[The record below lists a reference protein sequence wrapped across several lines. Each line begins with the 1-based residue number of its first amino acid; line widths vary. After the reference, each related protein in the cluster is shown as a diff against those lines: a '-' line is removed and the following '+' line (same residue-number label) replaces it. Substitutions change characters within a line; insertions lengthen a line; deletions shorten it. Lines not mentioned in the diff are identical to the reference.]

1 MRGLARTLLENIV
14 NEIRDARADMACGD
28 GATARSGY
36 RERGPVTPVG
46 DIVLRIPKLR
56 VGTYFPEGIIERNSR
71 TDQAVAASVAES

>member
-36 RERGPVTPVG
+36 RERGLVTP
-46 DIVLRIPKLR
+46 PSA
-56 VGTYFPEGIIERNSR
+56 TSSCAYPS
-71 TDQAVAASVAES
+71 